1 MLQKVV
7 FCERMGWTFAEYDAT
22 PADEIGATWQ
32 IWDMREKLRSKD

>member
-7 FCERMGWTFAEYDAT
+7 FCERMGWTFSEYDAT